1 MSFLALAFLDIAIRP
16 DFTGLPPSLVQGL
29 QRLADNAAA
38 LLLLVSALGIGVS
51 ITLWVVGS
59 WLDNH
64 HLVSRAKSSL
74 FVSAFSGGILYA
86 TVASANYMTA
96 LFR

>member
-1 MSFLALAFLDIAIRP
+1 MSFLPLAFLDIVVRP
-16 DFTGLPPSLVQGL
+16 DFTGLPPNLLNGL
-29 QRLADNAAA
+29 QRLADNAAG
-38 LLLLVSALGIGVS
+38 LLLLVSAIGIGVS

-64 HLVSRAKSSL
+64 HLVTRAKSSL
-74 FVSAFSGGILYA
+74 FVSAFSGGILYV